1 MNVISKPRLLKLIT
15 THPQAASVLLAWHKI
30 ARAAD
35 WSSLMQVRRNFP
47 SADLVGM
54 VLIFDILNND
64 LRLLTVVFWR
74 SKRIYVKALL
84 THKQYDQKEWVKKW
98 AH

>member
-1 MNVISKPRLLKLIT
+1 VNVIAKLHLKKLIAK
-15 THPQAASVLLAWHKI
+15 HPQVEDELLAWHKI

-35 WSSLMQVRRNFP
+35 WASLPDVRRNFP

-54 VLIFDILNND
+54 VLIFDISGNR
-64 LRLLTVVFWR
+64 LRLITVASWR

-84 THKQYDQKEWVKKW
+84 THKEYDRKEWMKW
-98 AH
+98 EY